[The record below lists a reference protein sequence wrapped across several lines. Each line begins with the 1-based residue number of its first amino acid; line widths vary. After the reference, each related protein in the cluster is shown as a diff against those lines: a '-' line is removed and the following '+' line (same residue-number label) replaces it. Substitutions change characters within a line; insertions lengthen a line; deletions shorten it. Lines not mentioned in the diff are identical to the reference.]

1 MIIVNPG
8 DEAFLTYDWYPHK
21 FGLPVTIDHKSSWTY
36 VQLSM
41 EATRSDWT
49 EDNELSGEAAPNYM
63 ISLVEAKSFYAGI
76 SKPLFI
82 CLMIGKHEA
91 QSCELNYKPTEIYST
106 S

>member
-49 EDNELSGEAAPNYM
+49 EDNELSGETAPNYDF
-63 ISLVEAKSFYAGI
+63 ITVEATNLCRHFEASLDL
-76 SKPLFI
+76 SDNW
-82 CLMIGKHEA
+82 CNTMKH
-91 QSCELNYKPTEIYST
+91 SVVN
-106 S
+106 